1 MPFFQNTCKPKGA
14 GGKLMVRMMNAG
26 HASLAKWGLS
36 HVNLRSGGS
45 YLDIGCGGGANLKR
59 LLQKDSAGHVTGI
72 DYSEV
77 SVRTSRQLN
86 RRAIRDGRCEVF
98 QENVMALPFPDVSF
112 DAVTAFETIY
122 FWPDLRTAFRQ
133 VYRVLSGGGTF
144 LICNESDGESAGD
157 EKWTDIIQGMR
168 IYTLP
173 QIKEALEDA
182 GFTEIRA
189 DQSGN
194 GWLCMVCRKK

>member
-1 MPFFQNTCKPKGA
+1 
-14 GGKLMVRMMNAG
+14 
-26 HASLAKWGLS
+26 
-36 HVNLRSGGS
+36 
-45 YLDIGCGGGANLKR
+45 
-59 LLQKDSAGHVTGI
+59 
-72 DYSEV
+72 
-77 SVRTSRQLN
+77 
-86 RRAIRDGRCEVF
+86 
-98 QENVMALPFPDVSF
+98 MALPFPDVSF